1 MSEFYDQDLNPEKG
15 RFLKSLAIWMGI
27 GALLGFLLS
36 TAQSYYEDRNA
47 DKATKPNRDVSSYR
61 SQSIDWTSCDE
72 SMLVPVDWRNLEF
85 DAGTAQCGEYAV
97 PATYSEIVGKDLP
110 DLTIK
115 MLRTPA
121 LDQANKLGTLFF
133 NPGGPG
139 ESGINVVQTLVI
151 PDEIRARYD
160 LVGFDP
166 RGVGKSSPVMC
177 SDTDSIDYYFKTV
190 SSPEDKAEGDA
201 NLAWDK
207 EAVENCAKLNP
218 DWWVMTTLNTV
229 QDMDVMREVVTG
241 DEPFNFVGFS
251 YGTTLAVEYI
261 RAFPE
266 HAGRIVL
273 DSVTSNDDTDYN
285 QAELE
290 STYKALVALF
300 EMCAE
305 DAKCPGDSVA
315 EVENLIFVAQDKAN
329 AGEISGS
336 ARNLSSLDQK
346 GEFIV
351 SDDQLLYDG
360 LMSFT
365 YGATEDYYPYFSD
378 AMNELVKGDAWLF
391 EYEALSLY
399 GWRPQSESGDDW
411 VRNNS
416 TEILNIVNCLD
427 IDSRDLR
434 SAEKV
439 KKDEERFAA
448 ADPFTSEFFA
458 ADSGYVYVSDRSGC
472 QWSWL
477 AFDNPAIPDPPD
489 VMKSPVNTSDKTF
502 LVIGSALD
510 TVTPIENAKDTAEK
524 ISSRMLVYEGSGH
537 APSFGGIACIDDAI
551 AKYLVDGYLPEETIV
566 CAAK

>member
-1 MSEFYDQDLNPEKG
+1 MSELNDRELEAEQKDSY
-15 RFLKSLAIWMGI
+15 RHWVFW
-27 GALLGFLLS
+27 FLLVVIVAGVYGYLS
-36 TAQSYYEDRNA
+36 GFYGSSNKNA
-47 DKATKPNRDVSSYR
+47 AADTSRDVASYR

-72 SMLVPVDWRNLEF
+72 SMFIPVDWQDSEF
-85 DAGTAQCGEYAV
+85 DASSAECGEFSV

-121 LDQANKLGTLFF
+121 LDQENKLGTLFF

-139 ESGINVVQTLVI
+139 ESGINVVQRLDV
-151 PDEIRARYD
+151 PDEIRQRYD

-166 RGVGKSSPVMC
+166 RGVGKSSPIKC
-177 SDTDSIDYYFKTV
+177 SDAESINYYFETV
-190 SSPEDKAEGDA
+190 SSPEDQAEGDA
-201 NLAWDK
+201 NLAWERK
-207 EAVENCAKLNP
+207 AVEDCAKLNP

-229 QDMDVMREVVTG
+229 QDMDVMREVVSG

-273 DSVTSNDDTDYN
+273 DSVTSNDGTDYN

-300 EMCAE
+300 EMCAK

-315 EVENLIFVAQDKAN
+315 EVENLIFDAQDKAN
-329 AGEISGS
+329 AGKLSGA
-336 ARNLSSLDQK
+336 ARNLSSMAYEGD
-346 GEFIV
+346 FVV

-360 LMSFT
+360 LMSLT
-365 YGATEDYYPYFSD
+365 YGDTETYYPYFSD
-378 AMNELVKGDAWLF
+378 AMNDLVKGDAWGF
-391 EYEALSLY
+391 EQEALLLY
-399 GWRPQSESGDDW
+399 GWDTESESGDDW

-416 TEILNIVNCLD
+416 SDILQIVNCLD
-427 IDSRDLR
+427 TDSRDQRRL
-434 SAEKV
+434 EKI

-448 ADPFTSEFFA
+448 ADPFTTKFFA
-458 ADSGYVYVSDRSGC
+458 ADSGYLHASDRAGC

-477 AFDNPAIPDPPD
+477 AFDDPAIPDPP
-489 VMKSPVNTSDKTF
+489 VLMESPVNESGKTF
-502 LVIGSALD
+502 LLIGSALD
-510 TVTPIENAKDTAEK
+510 TVTPIENAEYTARK
-524 ISSRMLVYEGSGH
+524 LSSRLLSYEGSGH
-537 APSFGGIACIDDAI
+537 APSFGGISCIDDAI
-551 AKYLVDGYLPEETIV
+551 TEYLVDGYLPDKDIV
-566 CAAK
+566 CAEQ

>member
-1 MSEFYDQDLNPEKG
+1 MSEFYDQDLEPENG
-15 RFLKSLAIWMGI
+15 SFLKSLAIWMGL
-27 GALLGFLLS
+27 GAVLGFLLATS
-36 TAQSYYEDRNA
+36 HSFYEDWSA

-61 SQSIDWTSCDE
+61 SQSIDWTSCDG
-72 SMLVPVDWRNLEF
+72 SMFVPVDWRDSEF
-85 DAGTAQCGEYAV
+85 DASAAQCGEFSV

-121 LDQANKLGTLFF
+121 LDQEDKLGTLFF

-139 ESGINVVQTLVI
+139 ESGINVVQTIVI
-151 PDEIRARYD
+151 PEEIRMRFD

-166 RGVGKSSPVMC
+166 RGVGKSSPIKC
-177 SDTDSIDYYFKTV
+177 SDTDSIDYYFETV

-201 NLAWDK
+201 NLAWEK
-207 EAVENCAKLNP
+207 AAVENCAKLNP

-241 DEPFNFVGFS
+241 DQLFNFVGFS

-315 EVENLIFVAQDKAN
+315 EVENLIFKAQDKAN
-329 AGEISGS
+329 AGRISGS
-336 ARNLSSLDQK
+336 ARNLSSLDQASDY
-346 GEFIV
+346 IV
-351 SDDQLLYDG
+351 SDDELLYDG
-360 LMSFT
+360 LMSLT
-365 YGATEDYYPYFSD
+365 YGATKDSYPYFSD

-399 GWRPQSESGDDW
+399 GWNSQSDSGDDW

-416 TEILNIVNCLD
+416 SDILNIVNCLD
-427 IDSRDLR
+427 TDSRDQR
-434 SAEKV
+434 SLEKIR
-439 KKDEERFAA
+439 KDEERFAE
-448 ADPFTSEFFA
+448 ADPFTTKFFA
-458 ADSGYVYVSDRSGC
+458 ADSGYLYVSDRAGC

-477 AFDNPAIPDPPD
+477 AFDDPAIPDPPD
-489 VMKSPVNTSDKTF
+489 AMKSPVNESGKTF
-502 LVIGSALD
+502 LVIGSELD

-524 ISSRMLVYEGSGH
+524 LSSRMLVYEGSGH
-537 APSFGGIACIDDAI
+537 APSFGGIACIDDAV
-551 AKYLVDGYLPEETIV
+551 AKYLVEGYLPAETIV